1 MRNAV
6 VRNAVVRNILSIA
19 VLLVFALP
27 SAAQEDMSPEER
39 AANATSTR
47 QAVFKLLGFNMGP
60 IGGMAKEVVEFD
72 AALAERNARRIAAL
86 APMIPELLAAMDTRE
101 FDVETL
107 ALPLIWDNM
116 GEFGDAA
123 NKLVDAANSFADVA
137 AGGDRATTLEAVRSL
152 GGACGDCHD
161 RFRKEVE

>member
-1 MRNAV
+1 ML
-6 VRNAVVRNILSIA
+6 RNILSIA
-19 VLLVFALP
+19 VLMVLALP
-27 SAAQEDMSPEER
+27 STAQQQQEISPEER

-47 QAVFKLLGFNMGP
+47 QAVFKLLAFNLGP
-60 IGGMAKEVVEFD
+60 IGGMARETVEFD

-116 GEFGDAA
+116 AEVGDKAK
-123 NKLVDAANSFADVA
+123 KLVEAATSFADVA
-137 AGGDRATTLEAVRSL
+137 AGGDRTATLAAVRSL
-152 GGACGDCHD
+152 GAACGDCHD